1 MIKVALLAPRG
12 SLLVNGPQGGSS
24 VVLEEDARILQEA
37 GFQVTV
43 WARAGSTSSLVT
55 HTQEIRL
62 RMPLLSSFE
71 YCGPFVKANPTAVL
85 LAYNEPTVAILAP
98 ERAIVRFDWLT
109 PLPRYASWPVAKSRV
124 LRSRFLFPSQA
135 LRDLWLARHPFVPAD
150 RTLIL
155 QNAIDLKVWTPAP
168 LPPAPPLRVGFAGQ
182 WVPEKGLQVLL
193 TAWPL
198 VEQKVNSAE
207 LLLAGGPTLWK
218 RTNLAPGAQE
228 LAEQV
233 ARMCSLYHIVEMGI
247 VPRQEMPTF
256 WWRVHVA
263 AVPSVWAEPFGLVA
277 LEAMACGRPVVASAV
292 GALPEVVGDTGI
304 LVPPED
310 PLALADALVEL
321 LSDTRKIEKLRAK
334 AIARARMFSLE
345 KRAQRLVE
353 LVREV
358 AHNANL

>member
-1 MIKVALLAPRG
+1 
-12 SLLVNGPQGGSS
+12 
-24 VVLEEDARILQEA
+24 
-37 GFQVTV
+37 
-43 WARAGSTSSLVT
+43 
-55 HTQEIRL
+55 
-62 RMPLLSSFE
+62 
-71 YCGPFVKANPTAVL
+71 
-85 LAYNEPTVAILAP
+85 
-98 ERAIVRFDWLT
+98 
-109 PLPRYASWPVAKSRV
+109 
-124 LRSRFLFPSQA
+124 
-135 LRDLWLARHPFVPAD
+135 
-150 RTLIL
+150 
-155 QNAIDLKVWTPAP
+155 
-168 LPPAPPLRVGFAGQ
+168 
-182 WVPEKGLQVLL
+182 VPEKGLQVLL

-321 LSDTRKIEKLRAK
+321 LSDTRKIEKLGAK